1 MIEGSD
7 GADHSLQGLAL
18 GKNFPF
24 LPMGSQVTGKD
35 LTVIQDA

>member
-7 GADHSLQGLAL
+7 GADHSLQGLML
-18 GKNFPF
+18 GENFSF

-35 LTVIQDA
+35 LPIIQDA